1 MSQPRRTLEQIF
13 QAQVQTLA
21 LTLQPFT
28 VVKYDYVARHFV
40 SYLRSTF
47 PEVRRLSQLRRDPHM
62 LGWFRWLCELRP
74 QRPPIGNHTREQR
87 LLCLRR
93 LLEDLAAQGHPIQSG
108 LIIREDFPVRPEYLP
123 RPLSPE
129 DDQRL
134 QKELRRTD
142 NLYSN
147 ALLLARVTGIRI
159 GECIHLP
166 LDCLRQVAPEQWA
179 LHVPLGKLHTERLV
193 PLDAEGLRLVVRIC
207 ELRAQASPAFL
218 RKSEGLLLPRVG
230 GRFAL
235 FQTLRLALAD
245 FAKRAGCADTSPITP
260 HRLRHTWASDMLRC
274 GLSLPALKE
283 LMGHKDIRMT
293 LRYLKVTQPD
303 LQREFYRARHNT
315 PQPYCIPSLS
325 VSTATS
331 DLPGIRHALAATRHL
346 LEMYRRQLSDNKI
359 SRRIQRLNRRVL
371 DVDHELHNIAAGQK

>member
-1 MSQPRRTLEQIF
+1 MSQFTQDLEGLF
-13 QAQVQTLA
+13 ETQVQTLS
-21 LTLQPFT
+21 LTLQFST
-28 VVKYDYVARHFV
+28 VRNYRSAAHRFLV
-40 SYLRSTF
+40 YLRGAF
-47 PEVRRLSQLRRDPHM
+47 PKVRRLSQLRRDPHM
-62 LGWFRWLCELRP
+62 LGWFRWLHD
-74 QRPPIGNHTREQR
+74 QKPPLSNHTREEY

-93 LLEDLAAQGHPIQSG
+93 LLDDLAFQGHPLQPG
-108 LIIREDFPVRPEYLP
+108 LIIREDFPIRPEYLP

-134 QKELRRTD
+134 QEELRRSD
-142 NLYSN
+142 NLYSS
-147 ALLLARVTGIRI
+147 ALLLTRLTGIRI

-166 LDCLRQVAPEQWA
+166 LDCLHHVAPEQWA

-193 PLDAEGLRLVVRIC
+193 PLDSEGLRLVARIL
-207 ELRAQASPAFL
+207 ELRAQASAARL
-218 RKSEGLLLPRVG
+218 RKSEGFLLPRVG

-235 FQTLRLALAD
+235 FQTLRVALAD
-245 FAKRAGCADTSPITP
+245 FAKRAGCVDTKPISP

-274 GLSLPALKE
+274 GISLPALKE

-315 PQPYCIPSLS
+315 PQPYRIPSLA
-325 VSTATS
+325 VSTAAS

-346 LEMYRRQLSDNKI
+346 LEMYRRQLSDDKI
-359 SRRIQRLNRRVL
+359 GRRLQRLDRRLL
-371 DVDHELHNIAAGQK
+371 DVDHQLQNIATAEK

>member
-1 MSQPRRTLEQIF
+1 MNQPRRTLEQIF

-28 VVKYDYVARHFV
+28 VVKYKYVARHFT

-47 PEVRRLSQLRRDPHM
+47 PEVRRLSQLRRDPHR

-74 QRPPIGNHTREQR
+74 PIGSHTREQR

-93 LLEDLAAQGHPIQSG
+93 LLDDLAAQGHPIQSG

-134 QKELRRTD
+134 QEELRRTD

-147 ALLLARVTGIRI
+147 ALLLARLTGIRI
-159 GECIHLP
+159 GECIHLA

-193 PLDAEGLRLVVRIC
+193 PLDAEGLRLLTRIR
-207 ELRAQASPAFL
+207 ELRARASSARL
-218 RKSEGLLLPRVG
+218 TKSEGFLLPRVG

-245 FAKRAGCADTSPITP
+245 FAKRAGCAGTNPITP
-260 HRLRHTWASDMLRC
+260 HRLRHTWASDMLRR
-274 GLSLPALKE
+274 GISLPALKE
-283 LMGHKDIRMT
+283 LMGHNDIRMT

-315 PQPYCIPSLS
+315 AQPYCIPSLS
-325 VSTATS
+325 VATATS

-346 LEMYRRQLSDNKI
+346 LEMYRRQLSDDKT
-359 SRRIQRLNRRVL
+359 SRRLRRLDRRLL
-371 DVDHELHNIAAGQK
+371 DVDQQLQNIAAREK

>member
-93 LLEDLAAQGHPIQSG
+93 LLEDLAAQGHPIHPG
-108 LIIREDFPVRPEYLP
+108 LIIREDLPVRPEYLP

-359 SRRIQRLNRRVL
+359 SRRIQRLDRRLL
-371 DVDHELHNIAAGQK
+371 DVDHELHNITAGQK